1 VAVKP
6 LDDLLAAWAQK
17 PPAWLAS
24 GDFREAEVTW
34 ASSGAFQVNLLT
46 RRGRRPRK
54 MRFDTHPEGRIVLYS
69 IDDRWIGQRPP
80 GTWENPAFSTYVI
93 PGGVLGGET
102 DLTMRVGPGD
112 FIQPNPDEN
121 ASLVQVVLDQGSPAS
136 GGSALDLFCGVGN
149 FSLPL
154 AIRGMNVLGVDSSE
168 GAIRRAEE
176 NAKGNGLSGC
186 EFQAAH
192 VEQAVK
198 KIRNEGKHFD
208 LVLLD
213 PPRSGCKEILED
225 VAAFGPE
232 RIVYVS
238 CNPATLARD
247 LKGLAERGY
256 RLAESRLVD
265 LFPQTYHI
273 ESVNLLLRD

>member
-1 VAVKP
+1 
-6 LDDLLAAWAQK
+6 LDDLLTAWAQK
-17 PPAWLAS
+17 PPTWFAS

-34 ASSGAFQVNLLT
+34 ASSGAFLINLLT
-46 RRGRRPRK
+46 RRGRRSRK
-54 MRFDTHPEGRIVLYS
+54 MRFDTHPEGRTVLYS

-80 GTWENPAFSTYVI
+80 RAWDNPAFCTFDI
-93 PGGVLGGET
+93 PGEVLGGET

-112 FIQPNPDEN
+112 FIQPNPAEN
-121 ASLVQVVLDQGSPAS
+121 ASLVRSVLDLGSPS
-136 GGSALDLFCGVGN
+136 PGGPALDLFCGVGN

-154 AIRGMNVLGVDSSE
+154 AIRGMNVLGIDSSE

-176 NAKGNGLSGC
+176 NAKRNGVSGC

-198 KIRNEGKHFD
+198 EIRSEGKHFD

-225 VAAFGPE
+225 VAAFAPE

-256 RLAESRLVD
+256 RLFESRLVD